1 MCRFLEEA
9 NCVGMCINLCKLPT
23 QSFIKDSLGMSV
35 NMVPSK
41 YLNIYLFYELYLKYG
56 NCNRLQYDKPI
67 W

>member
-23 QSFIKDSLGMSV
+23 QSFVKGSLGMPV

-41 YLNIYLFYELYLKYG
+41 YLNNYFYEL
-56 NCNRLQYDKPI
+56 
-67 W
+67 

>member
-41 YLNIYLFYELYLKYG
+41 YLKLYIYELYLKYD
-56 NCNRLQYDKPI
+56 NYNNTMQ
-67 W
+67 